1 MLIVSRSVDYSEL
14 LDMLRGKKVA
24 IWTCNTCARLCN
36 NIGGTESSERLA
48 EKLMKDGIEV
58 TGVVSTSA
66 ACLEK
71 KVIDKKSEIL
81 TGSPDIILSM
91 TCCAGDANAKK
102 VFGKDTINPIITHGF
117 GILAEDGT
125 PILMDGTPVDSLSD
139 RSSPF
144 I

>member
-1 MLIVSRSVDYSEL
+1 MLIISRTVDYSEL
-14 LDMLRGKKVA
+14 LDMLRGKRVA

-36 NIGGTESSERLA
+36 DIGGTESSERLA
-48 EKLMKDGIEV
+48 EKLRSDGVEV
-58 TGVVSTSA
+58 TGTVSTSA

-71 KVIDKKSEIL
+71 KVIDKKAEIL
-81 TGSPDIILSM
+81 AGDPDIVLSM

-102 VFGKDTINPIITHGF
+102 VFGKDTVNPITTHGF

-125 PILMDGTPVDSLSD
+125 PILMDGTPVSSLSD

>member
-1 MLIVSRSVDYSEL
+1 MLIVSRTVDYSGL
-14 LDMLRGKKVA
+14 LDMLRGKRVA

-48 EKLMKDGIEV
+48 EKLRGDGIVV

-71 KVIDKKSEIL
+71 KVIDKKAEIL
-81 TGSPDIILSM
+81 AGNPDIILSM
-91 TCCAGDANAKK
+91 TCCAGDSNAKK
-102 VFGKDTINPIITHGF
+102 VFGKDTINPMITHGF
-117 GILAEDGT
+117 GILTEDGT
-125 PILMDGTPVDSLSD
+125 PVLMDGTPVDSLTD

>member
-1 MLIVSRSVDYSEL
+1 MLIVSRSADYPEL
-14 LDMLRGKKVA
+14 LDMVRGKKVA

-48 EKLMKDGIEV
+48 EKLKDDGIEV
-58 TGVVSTSA
+58 TGVTSTSA

-71 KVIDKKSEIL
+71 KVIDKKVEIL
-81 TGSPDIILSM
+81 AGNPDIILSM
-91 TCCAGDANAKK
+91 TCCAGDANARK
-102 VFGKDTINPIITHGF
+102 VFGKETINPIITHGF
-117 GILAEDGT
+117 GILTEDGT
-125 PILMDGTPVDSLSD
+125 PVLMDGTPVGNLTD

>member
-14 LDMLRGKKVA
+14 LEMLRGKKVA

-48 EKLMKDGIEV
+48 EKLRNDGIEV

-66 ACLEK
+66 ACLEN
-71 KVIDKKSEIL
+71 KVIGKKDEIL
-81 TGSPDIILSM
+81 SGEPDIILSM

-102 VFGKDTINPIITHGF
+102 VFGKDTINPMITHGF
-117 GILAEDGT
+117 GILTDNGA

-144 I
+144 V

>member
-1 MLIVSRSVDYSEL
+1 
-14 LDMLRGKKVA
+14 MLRGKKVA

-36 NIGGTESSERLA
+36 DIGGTESSERLA
-48 EKLMKDGIEV
+48 EKLRNDGI
-58 TGVVSTSA
+58 TITCVVSTSA
-66 ACLEK
+66 ACLEG
-71 KVIDKKSEIL
+71 KVISKKDEIL
-81 TGSPDIILSM
+81 SGDPDIILSM

>member
-14 LDMLRGKKVA
+14 LDMLGGKKVA

-48 EKLMKDGIEV
+48 EKLRDDGIEV

-66 ACLEK
+66 ACLER

-102 VFGKDTINPIITHGF
+102 VFGKDTINPMITHGF

>member
-1 MLIVSRSVDYSEL
+1 MLIVSRSADYPEL
-14 LDMLRGKKVA
+14 LDMVRGKKVA

-48 EKLMKDGIEV
+48 EKLKDDGIEV
-58 TGVVSTSA
+58 TGVTSTSA

-71 KVIDKKSEIL
+71 KVIDKKVEIL
-81 TGSPDIILSM
+81 AGNPDIILSM
-91 TCCAGDANAKK
+91 TCCAGDANARK
-102 VFGKDTINPIITHGF
+102 VFGKETINPIITHGF
-117 GILAEDGT
+117 GILTEDGT
-125 PILMDGTPVDSLSD
+125 PVLMDGTPVGSLTD

>member
-1 MLIVSRSVDYSEL
+1 
-14 LDMLRGKKVA
+14 MLRGKRVA

-48 EKLMKDGIEV
+48 EKLRSDGVEV
-58 TGVVSTSA
+58 TSVVSTSA

-71 KVIDKKSEIL
+71 KVIDKKAEIL
-81 TGSPDIILSM
+81 SGDPDIILSM

-117 GILAEDGT
+117 GILTEDGT
-125 PILMDGTPVDSLSD
+125 PVLMDGTPVDSLSD

-144 I
+144 V

>member
-1 MLIVSRSVDYSEL
+1 MLIVSRSMDYREL
-14 LDMLRGKKVA
+14 LDKLRGKRVA

-48 EKLMKDGIEV
+48 ERLRDDGVEV
-58 TGVVSTSA
+58 LGVVSTSA

-81 TGSPDIILSM
+81 SGDPDVILSM
-91 TCCAGDANAKK
+91 TCCAGDANAEKA
-102 VFGKDTINPIITHGF
+102 FGKETINPIVTHGF
-117 GILAEDGT
+117 GILTENGT
-125 PILMDGTPVDSLSD
+125 PVLMDGTPVGSLTD

>member
-48 EKLMKDGIEV
+48 EKLRKDGIAI

-144 I
+144 V

>member
-1 MLIVSRSVDYSEL
+1 MLVISRSVDYSEL
-14 LDMLRGKKVA
+14 LAQLSGKKVA

-36 NIGGTESSERLA
+36 DIGGTESSERLA
-48 EKLMKDGIEV
+48 KKLSEDGV
-58 TGVVSTSA
+58 DVVGVVSTSA

-71 KVIDKKSEIL
+71 KVIDKKDEIL
-81 TGSPDIILSM
+81 TGHPDIILSM

-102 VFGKDTINPIITHGF
+102 VFGIDTINPIMTHGF
-117 GILAEDGT
+117 GILTEDGT
-125 PILMDGTPVDSLSD
+125 PVMMDGTPVSALSE

>member
-48 EKLMKDGIEV
+48 EKLRKDGIAI

-125 PILMDGTPVDSLSD
+125 PILMDGTPVGSLSD

-144 I
+144 V

>member
-1 MLIVSRSVDYSEL
+1 MLIVSRSADYPEL
-14 LDMLRGKKVA
+14 LDMVRGKKVA

-48 EKLMKDGIEV
+48 EKLKDDGIEV
-58 TGVVSTSA
+58 TDVVSTSA

-71 KVIDKKSEIL
+71 KVIDKKAEIL
-81 TGSPDIILSM
+81 AGNPDIILSM
-91 TCCAGDANAKK
+91 TCCAGDANARK
-102 VFGKDTINPIITHGF
+102 VFGKETINPIITHGF
-117 GILAEDGT
+117 GILTEDGT
-125 PILMDGTPVDSLSD
+125 PVMMVGTPVGSLTD

>member
-1 MLIVSRSVDYSEL
+1 MIVSRDSDYSEL
-14 LDMLRGKKVA
+14 LDRLRGKKVA

-36 NIGGTESSERLA
+36 NIGGTESSEKLA
-48 EKLMKDGIEV
+48 EKLAADGVEI

-71 KVIDKKSEIL
+71 KVIDKKEEIL
-81 TGSPDIILSM
+81 SGRPEVILSM
-91 TCCAGDANAKK
+91 TCCAGDSNARK
-102 VFGKDTINPIITHGF
+102 VFGIGTINPIVTHGF
-117 GILAEDGT
+117 GILTEDGI
-125 PILMDGTPVDSLSD
+125 PMLMDGTPVDSLSE

>member
-1 MLIVSRSVDYSEL
+1 MLIVSRNVDYPEL

-36 NIGGTESSERLA
+36 NIGGTESSEKLA
-48 EKLMKDGIEV
+48 EKLRSDGVEV
-58 TGVVSTSA
+58 TSVVSTSA

-71 KVIDKKSEIL
+71 KVIDKKAEIL
-81 TGSPDIILSM
+81 AGNPDIILSM

-117 GILAEDGT
+117 GILTEDGT
-125 PILMDGTPVDSLSD
+125 PVLMDGTPVSILSS

>member
-1 MLIVSRSVDYSEL
+1 MGYPKL
-14 LDMLRGKKVA
+14 LDTVRGKRVA

-48 EKLMKDGIEV
+48 EKLRSDGIEV

-71 KVIDKKSEIL
+71 KVIDKKDEIL
-81 TGSPDIILSM
+81 AGDPDIILSM
-91 TCCAGDANAKK
+91 TCCAGDANAKR
-102 VFGKDTINPIITHGF
+102 VFGMDTINPIVTHGF
-117 GILAEDGT
+117 GILTEDGR
-125 PILMDGTPVDSLSD
+125 PIMMDGTPVDSLTD

-144 I
+144 V

>member
-1 MLIVSRSVDYSEL
+1 MLIVSRSVDYPDL
-14 LDMLRGKKVA
+14 LGMLRGKRVA

-36 NIGGTESSERLA
+36 DIGGTESSERLA
-48 EKLMKDGIEV
+48 KKLSDDGIEV
-58 TGVVSTSA
+58 TGVISTSA

-71 KVIDKKSEIL
+71 KVIDKKDEIL
-81 TGSPDIILSM
+81 SGRPDIILSM

-102 VFGKDTINPIITHGF
+102 VFGIDTVNPMVTHGF
-117 GILAEDGT
+117 GILTEDGT
-125 PILMDGTPVDSLSD
+125 PVMMDGTPVDDLSK

>member
-1 MLIVSRSVDYSEL
+1 MDYPDL
-14 LDMLRGKKVA
+14 LDALKGKRVA
-24 IWTCNTCARLCN
+24 VWTCNTCARLCN

-48 EKLMKDGIEV
+48 ERLRGDGIQV
-58 TGVVSTSA
+58 IGVVSTSA

-71 KVIDKKSEIL
+71 KVIDKKTEIL
-81 TGSPDIILSM
+81 AGSPDIILSM

-102 VFGKDTINPIITHGF
+102 VFGKDTVNPITTHGF

-125 PILMDGTPVDSLSD
+125 PILMDGTPVSSLSD